1 MTKSEIQTALNS
13 VPANLI
19 DAGPEELKKYL
30 ESTYPNITIDEV
42 DTLTAAHII
51 NHLGDLGHLKTAPSP
66 WQTIKAMIQSKYQ
79 ELSPGHRLYI
89 TLEIVAV
96 AAMRNKLV
104 IVFN

>member
-1 MTKSEIQTALNS
+1 MTKSEIQTALDN

-19 DAGPEELKKYL
+19 DAGPSKLK
-30 ESTYPNITIDEV
+30 EHFETIEGITPGEV

-51 NHLGDLGHLKTAPSP
+51 NHLGDIGHLKTAPSP
-66 WQTIKAMIQSKYQ
+66 WQTIKGRIQSKYQ